1 MANKGTILVV
11 EDSMIQAEMLKRILQ
26 RHGYGVI
33 TASNGK
39 LGLELALNNMPDLVI
54 SDIIMPVMNG
64 YELCREIKNNENIK
78 RIPVILLT
86 ELKSV
91 TDILEGLESLSDD
104 YITKPYSEDYLIS
117 KIESH
122 IYPTIAIDNTTD
134 VEKGFEV
141 IYKGATHML
150 YTNYKKIFNLLIST
164 YENAIHQYQ
173 EILDSRETL
182 KRLND
187 ELVEQT
193 HIIKQSEEMFKFFVQ
208 TIPDVIYKIDIDGR
222 FTFINN
228 SIRNYGYEPEDLIGE
243 HFSKIFNTEDVKK
256 ISRAEVLPHFIGKS
270 TGTLEA
276 PKLFDERRTVDRKT
290 FGLEVHLKTKDSE
303 LSGKSI
309 IAEVSSYGIYKF
321 NTHKHVSDLE
331 GTLGVIKCKQEDF
344 LGSGGIIKD
353 ITEKR
358 RTEKALVESEKM
370 AQALMENACDAIL
383 IADIEGNLIDAN
395 KKAVKLLGYD
405 KAELL
410 HMKYTDI
417 HPQNELM
424 RVIDHFQGT
433 VEKDLR
439 DYIETQV
446 LSKNGSNT
454 FVEISAS
461 LIKINGKK
469 LVQGIFRNIT
479 ERKLSQE
486 RLRRQEQLLI
496 QQSKMAAMGEMI
508 GVISHQWKQPLN
520 GLALIIQNLR
530 DAREYIE
537 IDDNYI
543 NNFVND
549 AMDQVLFM
557 AKTIDEFRNFFKPSK
572 EKETFNIMG
581 VIGEIFSLLSPQ
593 LKNNAISYK
602 ITCNPHNKAFRDHSV
617 VMSCNAILITTY
629 KNQLAHVILNLISNS
644 NDAIIE
650 RRQKGLLLKSGMI
663 SVDCYKENNLLKVEI
678 SDNGGGIPDEIIDGI
693 FEPYFTTKKDKGT
706 GIGLYMSKVIIEESL
721 GGRIYAKNIEDGVM
735 FILEFDVSAQLPHLR

>member
-1 MANKGTILVV
+1 MSDKGTILVV
-11 EDSMIQAEMLKRILQ
+11 EDSMIQAEVLKRILQ

-33 TASNGK
+33 TASNGR

-54 SDIIMPVMNG
+54 SDIVMPVMNG
-64 YELCREIKNNENIK
+64 YELCKEIKRNENIK
-78 RIPVILLT
+78 RIPVVLLT

-104 YITKPYSEDYLIS
+104 YITKPYNEAYLIS

-122 IYPTIAIDNTTD
+122 INTTMASD
-134 VEKGFEV
+134 DTTDRGGIFELT
-141 IYKGATHML
+141 YKGATHML

-173 EILDSRETL
+173 EILDSKESL

-208 TIPDVIYKIDIDGR
+208 TIPDIIYKIDIDGR

-228 SIRNYGYEPEDLIGE
+228 SIRDYGYEPEELIGE
-243 HFSKIFNTEDVKK
+243 HFSKIFSSDDVKK
-256 ISRAEVLPHFIGKS
+256 ISRAEVLPHFIGKN

-290 FGLEVHLKTKDSE
+290 SGLEVHLKIKDSE
-303 LSGKSI
+303 LSGKSV

-321 NTHKHVSDLE
+321 NTDKYISDLD

-353 ITEKR
+353 ITEKK
-358 RTEKALVESEKM
+358 RTEKALNESEKM

-383 IADIEGNLIDAN
+383 ITDIEGYLIDAN
-395 KKAVKLLGYD
+395 KKAVELLGYD

-410 HMKYTDI
+410 CMKYTDI

-424 RVIDHFQGT
+424 KVLDHFQGT
-433 VEKDLR
+433 VEKDIH

-446 LSKNGSNT
+446 LSKNGSTT
-454 FVEISAS
+454 FVEISAT

-469 LVQGIFRNIT
+469 LVQGIFRDIT
-479 ERKLSQE
+479 ERKLSHE

-508 GVISHQWKQPLN
+508 SVISHQWKQPLN
-520 GLALIIQNLR
+520 SLGLIVQNLR
-530 DAREYIE
+530 DTHEYME
-537 IDDNYI
+537 LDDACI

-549 AMDQVLFM
+549 AMEQVVFM

-572 EKETFNIMG
+572 EKETFNITD
-581 VIGEIFSLLSPQ
+581 VIREVFSLLSPQ
-593 LKNNAISYK
+593 LKSNAISYK
-602 ITCNPHNKAFRDHSV
+602 IACDTRNKTLSDRSV
-617 VMSCNAILITTY
+617 VMPCTTLITTY
-629 KNQLAHVILNLISNS
+629 KNQLAHVILNLINNS
-644 NDAIIE
+644 NDAIVE
-650 RRQKGLLLKSGMI
+650 RKQKGLLLKGGMI
-663 SVDCYKENNLLKVEI
+663 SVDCYKENDLLKVEI
-678 SDNGGGIPDEIIDGI
+678 SDNGGGIPEEIIDRI

-721 GGRIYAKNIEDGVM
+721 GGRIYARNVEGGVM
-735 FILEFDVSAQLPHLR
+735 FILEFDVSTYDRR